1 MRKLTQG
8 QQVLNYLEAKGT
20 ITSVTAIGVFGITRL
35 ADVVF
40 RLKKAG
46 NNIVTE
52 MKDGVNGAPYAEY
65 RIGK

>member
-52 MKDGVNGAPYAEY
+52 MKAGVNGAPYAEY
-65 RIGK
+65 RIAK